1 MNNLEVSLDREYIL
15 AGDISAS
22 MQTIDPKCMHLMRY
36 NFMLEKFKSFVQR
49 TADFDEHG
57 GCTIMLFGQHVHKY
71 EHANLDLIE
80 KTLNKVQFEGLTMT
94 DLLVAEAFDEHNEER
109 VEMLKE
115 KKVHPGTTL
124 MVFTDGEPTD
134 RASLERGI
142 TAIENAIEL
151 DTEFKIIFLTVG
163 TITSDLKAYLDK
175 LVSNSKKKIVSVCEL
190 ENVNFISAAAGVA

>member
-1 MNNLEVSLDREYIL
+1 MNNLEISLEREYIL

-22 MQTIDPKCMHLMRY
+22 MQTIDPKCMNLMRY

-57 GCTIMLFGQHVHKY
+57 GCTIMLFGQKVHKY

-124 MVFTDGEPTD
+124 MVFTDGEPTY